1 MRTKPKHDEE
11 PALPLAGAAV
21 GVVSPVEIH
30 VQQISDSTI
39 LQQGRVFAEALR
51 QTEPLAAAGT
61 REAAQAAAAVKDGTA
76 LPSGIRAE
84 TSSRL
89 VTEGR
94 TLQDMVAG
102 ANPTGKAAEIVCISD
117 YRELHAGR
125 DPGIVNPPKHVAGN
139 VDDIR
144 LSPHHASRKD
154 LVFRFRTH
162 DGMLITKFN
171 GQVKTGSAPYIAD
184 KLVEMAET
192 PGYGKVGYVDGR
204 FVNPDGTP
212 RVSADAFSQAQAD
225 RLQRAKVRL
234 RGMPDLDAR
243 AEKLISNIDKHTG
256 DGLDPVFRE
265 QVRLFRDD
273 LAQAYRPKGV
283 AVRAASGAAVA
294 AATAAIVTLV
304 VQYASEGRVDVVSVG
319 TAAGKAAVYGAGGA
333 LADAGIYHAATHAGI
348 APEAAKVLA
357 QQSLAIG
364 FCVLAIGADVF
375 AEVKMARAGD
385 ISKASAAAGVAAKA
399 ALDVLPLVLVP
410 LGLFGIPVLVGAQL
424 GGRWAITKVRD
435 AESKLG
441 AAIEEDFFQAAMLTL
456 KLDRMDRGVAA
467 LKTECDET
475 DQLFAEAM
483 SGSVGPRP
491 HLATTHEEEE

>member
-1 MRTKPKHDEE
+1 MSKKPKQADE
-11 PALPLAGAAV
+11 PVLPLAGTAV
-21 GVVSPVEIH
+21 GVVSPSEIH
-30 VQQISDSTI
+30 VQQITDPGV

-51 QTEPLAAAGT
+51 QTEPLATSGT

-76 LPSGIRAE
+76 LPAGIRAE
-84 TSSRL
+84 TSARL

-94 TLQDMVAG
+94 SLNGTVSG
-102 ANPTGKAAEIVCISD
+102 ANPTGKAAEIVSISD

-125 DPGIVNPPKHVAGN
+125 DPGIVNTPEHVASN

-171 GQVKTGSAPYIAD
+171 GQVKTGSAQYISD

-212 RVSADAFSQAQAD
+212 RVSADAFSQTQAD

-234 RGMPDLDAR
+234 RGIPDLDAR
-243 AEKLISNIDKHTG
+243 SEKLISDINKHTG
-256 DGLDPVFRE
+256 DGLDPVSRE
-265 QVRLFRDD
+265 QLRLLRDD
-273 LAQAYRPKGV
+273 IAQAYRPKGV

-304 VQYASEGRVDVVSVG
+304 VQYASEGKVDVASVG
-319 TAAGKAAVYGAGGA
+319 TATGKAAAYGAGA
-333 LADAGIYHAATHAGI
+333 AVVDAGIYHAATHAGM

-357 QQSLAIG
+357 QQSVAVG
-364 FCVLAIGADVF
+364 FCALANGADVF
-375 AEVKMARAGD
+375 AEFKMARAGD
-385 ISKASAAAGVAAKA
+385 ISKASAAAGVAAKS
-399 ALDVLPLVLVP
+399 ALDVLPLVLAP
-410 LGLFGIPVLVGAQL
+410 LGLVGIPILVGAQI
-424 GGRWAITKVRD
+424 GGRWAIAKVRD
-435 AESKLG
+435 AERKLG
-441 AAIEEDFFQAAMLTL
+441 AAIEDDFLHAATL
-456 KLDRMDRGVAA
+456 AFRLDRMDDVIANT
-467 LKTECDET
+467 KNECDDT
-475 DQLFAEAM
+475 DRLFADAM
-483 SGSVGPRP
+483 AGSSGSRPR
-491 HLATTHEEEE
+491 LV